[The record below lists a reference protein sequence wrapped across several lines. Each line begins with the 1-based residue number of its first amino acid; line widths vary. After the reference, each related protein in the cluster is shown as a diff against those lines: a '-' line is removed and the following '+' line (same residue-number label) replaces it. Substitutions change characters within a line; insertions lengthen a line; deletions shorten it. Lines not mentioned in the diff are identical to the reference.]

1 MKTILTIL
9 FTIFTFSVIAQNFS
23 TINIVNTFPR
33 DYTFYIYLNDQ
44 LAGMLKKNENLE
56 YKIYSEGRISV
67 RIVLGENRI
76 TESIDIKK
84 GNTYYY
90 RLSIINIANI
100 SFKLVDEEKGKI
112 IYAKNTNLIKAEEDK
127 KHPLGKL
134 PDEVESDGP
143 KQGTCFLIS
152 KQGYL
157 LTNYHVIKGAK
168 TIQVKGIGND
178 FTTLY
183 AADVVA
189 YDIDLDL
196 ALLKLKNQN
205 LTFEIIPYG
214 LSTETNSQ
222 GTKSFVLGFPM
233 TTTMGEEIKV
243 TEGIISAKSG
253 FKGTIS
259 QYQFSAA
266 VQPGNS
272 GSPLFNENG
281 DVIGIINAKLQGAE
295 ATGYAIKSQY
305 VSSFLKLV
313 ESITIENNKTITAN
327 LSLTDK
333 IAKLKNYIFIVI
345 CE

>member
-1 MKTILTIL
+1 MKTILSALLI
-9 FTIFTFSVIAQNFS
+9 IFKLGISAQNYS
-23 TINIVNTFPR
+23 TINFVTNKSSKNISFV
-33 DYTFYIYLNDQ
+33 IYLNEQ
-44 LAGMLKKNENLE
+44 MIGSIKQKENLE
-56 YKIYSEGRISV
+56 FKIYSEGRLSV
-67 RIVLGENRI
+67 AIIIDSYRI
-76 TESIDIKK
+76 TGSIDVKK
-84 GNTYYY
+84 GNNYYFEVNNLNGRY
-90 RLSIINIANI
+90 DII
-100 SFKLVDEEKGKI
+100 DEQKGRELF
-112 IYAKNTNLIKAEEDK
+112 AKNINTIKAEEDK
-127 KHPLGKL
+127 SHPIGKL
-134 PDEVESDGP
+134 PEGFEAEGP
-143 KQGTCFLIS
+143 KQGTCFLVS

-157 LTNYHVIKGAK
+157 LTNYHVISGAK

-183 AADVVA
+183 GADVVA
-189 YDIDLDL
+189 FDIDLDL
-196 ALLKLKNQN
+196 VLLKLKNQN
-205 LTFEIIPYG
+205 LTFETIPYG

-233 TTTMGEEIKV
+233 TTAMGEEIKV

-253 FKGTIS
+253 YKGTIS

-281 DVIGIINAKLQGAE
+281 DVIGVINSKLQGAE

-313 ESITIENNKTITAN
+313 ENVTIENNKATTTN

-333 IAKLKNYIFIVI
+333 IAILKNNIFIVK